1 MALTIEERLDR
12 LEDIAKKG
20 AGWAKW
26 HYINWQKNRAEEL
39 RNGGMSG
46 RQAKNQAWR
55 EAQTIDFSTYD

>member
-1 MALTIEERLDR
+1 MALSTEERVKR

-20 AGWAKW
+20 KGWAQW
-26 HYINWQKNRAEEL
+26 HNVNWQKKRAEEL

-55 EAQTIDFSTYD
+55 EAQTMDFSQFD